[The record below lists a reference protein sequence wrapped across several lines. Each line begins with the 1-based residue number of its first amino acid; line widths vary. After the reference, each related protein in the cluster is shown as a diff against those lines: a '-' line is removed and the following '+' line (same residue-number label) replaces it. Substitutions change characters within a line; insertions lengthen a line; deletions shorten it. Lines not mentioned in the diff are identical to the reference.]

1 MGRFF
6 RLVVAER
13 HRHSGQLEGVF
24 VAAYRLRREDVV
36 PSFDRAALK
45 GLLRWFEANLPIPRR
60 VPGRAICWF
69 KGTANPCSRRIW
81 ELA

>member
-13 HRHSGQLEGVF
+13 HRHSGQLAGIF
-24 VAAYRLRREDVV
+24 VAASRLERDDTLPAHERDALADLFDWFNEHLPV
-36 PSFDRAALK
+36 PRLTKDA
-45 GLLRWFEANLPIPRR
+45 
-60 VPGRAICWF
+60 AICWF
-69 KGTANPCSRRIW
+69 KGTANPSSRRIW

>member
-13 HRHSGQLEGVF
+13 HRHSGQLAGVF
-24 VAAYRLRREDVV
+24 VAAH
-36 PSFDRAALK
+36 
-45 GLLRWFEANLPIPRR
+45 GLLRSDVAPSFERIELEGLLDWFGANLR
-60 VPGRAICWF
+60 VPRPVNGRAISWF
-69 KGTANPCSRRIW
+69 KGTASPCSRRIW

>member
-13 HRHSGQLEGVF
+13 HRHSGQLAGVF
-24 VAAYRLRREDVV
+24 AAASWLEGDDSL
-36 PSFDRAALK
+36 PSFERDTIGELFD
-45 GLLRWFEANLPIPRR
+45 WFNEHLPVPRR
-60 VPGRAICWF
+60 MKDAAICWF
-69 KGTANPCSRRIW
+69 KGAANPCSRRIW

>member
-13 HRHSGQLEGVF
+13 HPCSGQLAGVF
-24 VAAYRLRREDVV
+24 AAAYRVRREDVLA
-36 PSFDRAALK
+36 SFERAALED
-45 GLLRWFEANLPIPRR
+45 LLGWFGEHLPAPRPMR
-60 VPGRAICWF
+60 DAAICWF